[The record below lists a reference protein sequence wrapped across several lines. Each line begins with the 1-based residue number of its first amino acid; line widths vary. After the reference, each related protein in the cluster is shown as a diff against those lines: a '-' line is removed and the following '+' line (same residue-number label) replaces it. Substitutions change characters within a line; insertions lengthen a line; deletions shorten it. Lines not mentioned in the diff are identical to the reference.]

1 MSVAIRVAP
10 ATSAPGLR
18 LDADLPPLVAALRS
32 HGVDAEAVSWDRADV
47 DWSAYDAVV
56 IRSTWGYCE
65 RPACYLAWVDAVEAV
80 TRLDNPAA
88 PVCWNTDKRYLRE
101 LAARGVPVVPTRF
114 VAPGEQAILSEH
126 GHFVIKPAVSSGARD
141 SARYTPEHHDAAGRH
156 IAALHAGGETAM
168 VQPYLSR
175 IDEGERALVF
185 LGGTFG
191 HAMRKG
197 PVLTEVGVLDNDR
210 HPHPGLAP
218 YTPTAAELDLA
229 VAALSVVPVA
239 HPLLYARV
247 DVALAD
253 DGSPVVMELEL
264 VEPNLFLADNPAA
277 LHRLAELIRARTV
290 D

>member
-1 MSVAIRVAP
+1 MSVPIRVAA
-10 ATSAPGLR
+10 ATSALGLR

-32 HGVDAEAVSWDRADV
+32 RGVDAEAVSWDRADV
-47 DWSAYDAVV
+47 DWSTYDAVV

-65 RPACYLAWVDAVEAV
+65 RPASYLAWVDAVEAV

-88 PVCWNTDKRYLRE
+88 PVRWDTDKRYLRE
-101 LAARGVPVVPTRF
+101 LCARGVPVVPTRF
-114 VAPGEQAILSEH
+114 VAPGERATLPER

-141 SARYTPEHHDAAGRH
+141 SARYAPEHHDAAARH

-185 LGGTFG
+185 LGGMFS

-210 HPHPGLAP
+210 HPHPGLARH
-218 YTPTAAELDLA
+218 TPTTAELDLA
-229 VAALSVVPVA
+229 AAALSVVPGA
-239 HPLLYARV
+239 CPLLYARV

-253 DGSPVVMELEL
+253 DGSPVLMELEL

-277 LHRLAELIRARTV
+277 LHHLAELIRTRAGG
-290 D
+290 